1 MYENSIQLSHQKTL
15 KEKKAKI
22 KQHSDKTKDMPSNG
36 LIAFVTFY
44 SNNINSLIDQKSPD
58 KNEYISKSTTVL
70 TSLLFKKKD
79 DAVIEGPDNFSVP
92 LYPNSV
98 LLIPLS
104 TNRTYTHEI
113 VPSTLPVARIPVR
126 LGYIIRCSGKTVLF
140 DTFRTERDSHICIYT
155 DTVAIH
161 KDGNTFIEKNGSR
174 VELKEPTQE
183 GISDLKMLYLEE
195 NVTSKKIHYP
205 EINFSLN
212 LGDYSRPIQ

>member
-1 MYENSIQLSHQKTL
+1 M

-44 SNNINSLIDQKSPD
+44 SDNIESLIDQKSPD
-58 KNEYISKSTTVL
+58 DHEYMYKSTTVL
-70 TSLLFKKKD
+70 TSLLFKRKD
-79 DAVIEGPDNFSVP
+79 DAIVEGPEKFSVP

-126 LGYIIRCSGKTVLF
+126 LGYVIRCSGKIPQ
-140 DTFRTERDSHICIYT
+140 D
-155 DTVAIH
+155 
-161 KDGNTFIEKNGSR
+161 
-174 VELKEPTQE
+174 
-183 GISDLKMLYLEE
+183 
-195 NVTSKKIHYP
+195 
-205 EINFSLN
+205 
-212 LGDYSRPIQ
+212 